1 MMRIA
6 APLLALSFVMG
17 SVTLAEARDMQPPAD
32 AMPLSQILAKIEQ
45 RPDFRYID
53 DVEWDDDGYYELEY
67 RTKDGGEVRLK
78 LDPKTGEVRR

>member
-78 LDPKTGEVRR
+78 LDPKTGDVRR

>member
-53 DVEWDDDGYYELEY
+53 DLEWDDDGYYELEY